1 MFFTVQTASKSSRGL
16 KALPLAGETLVIRQA
31 KLSELLPPPLLTN
44 VNVGMTS
51 GVGEERIKIT
61 VFVAVGKGVS
71 VFWVGVSEGVGVN
84 EGSAAAVRVDA
95 AMTV

>member
-1 MFFTVQTASKSSRGL
+1 L
-16 KALPLAGETLVIRQA
+16 NELPFGGETFVIRQA

-51 GVGEERIKIT
+51 GVGEDRIKIT

-71 VFWVGVSEGVGVN
+71 VFWVGVSDGVGVR
-84 EGSAAAVRVDA
+84 EGMAAAVRVDA
-95 AMTV
+95 ATTV